1 MEHVMNPTQIAGKL
15 IHSDHPNKWQVIGES
30 LSASEMLA
38 AVEYVWQHH
47 GSAVIFA
54 GAYFYVEPLMRIKR
68 TIDDLIAKARGL
80 STDQH
85 GMDVCNR
92 IGYSLG
98 NLQAGMWFTGE
109 PNDLWS
115 LFDLAS
121 ALKWHDGIEHLV
133 AGYATSVHARTNAE
147 HDHGRLLAREAL
159 VMRLESYMRAN
170 RAYLRVADAN
180 HISRRTLIL
189 AACNAWGEVRS
200 ALAEVNGE
208 VSVRV
213 EQCAEDACALANR
226 VGAMPGTT
234 HDMPEQFDGQP
245 VLMQAWSDGAAGLP
259 PDTITRDMLRH
270 EFDRIRAELT
280 PQDA

>member
-1 MEHVMNPTQIAGKL
+1 MNRTQIAGKL
-15 IHSDHPNKWQVIGES
+15 IHSGHSNKWQVIGAT

-68 TIDDLIAKARGL
+68 TIDDLIARARDL
-80 STDQH
+80 STEQH

-115 LFDLAS
+115 LFDLAP
-121 ALKWHDGIEHLV
+121 ALKWHDGIQHLV
-133 AGYATSVHARTNAE
+133 AGYATSVHARTDAV
-147 HDHGRLLAREAL
+147 HDRERLLAREAL
-159 VMRLESYMRAN
+159 VMKLESYMRAN
-170 RAYLRVADAN
+170 RAFLRVADAD
-180 HISRRTLIL
+180 HITRCTLIL
-189 AACNAWGEVRS
+189 EACRAWREVRS
-200 ALAEVNGE
+200 ALAAANGE
-208 VSVRV
+208 VSVCV
-213 EQCAEDACALANR
+213 EQCAEDACMLANR
-226 VGAMPGTT
+226 VGAISGATA
-234 HDMPEQFDGQP
+234 DMPEQFDGQP

-259 PDTITRDMLRH
+259 PDTITRDMLHH
-270 EFDRIRAELT
+270 EFDSLRVELT